1 MPEQLFTAIMFLL
14 PNEKCELQRRSDGE
28 HMVLR
33 VAASSHRMPGGCF
46 TTHTQL
52 LSVSQEGA
60 ALGKGKHFDYIV

>member
-1 MPEQLFTAIMFLL
+1 
-14 PNEKCELQRRSDGE
+14 
-28 HMVLR
+28 MVLR

-52 LSVSQEGA
+52 LSVTQEGA